1 MHPLL
6 QFLLSALAGVVFLH
20 YLVGRDYWR
29 GFGWLIG
36 RWDPNLGHASEDALI
51 TSAHRMMALMAALLL
66 GWAIAGPSPYRDNW
80 EMEVMGLA
88 AGMLVTYVVIIARAS
103 VRAAGSPR

>member
-6 QFLLSALAGVVFLH
+6 QFLLSALAGVVSLH
-20 YLVGRDYWR
+20 YLVARDYWR

-36 RWDPNLGHASEDALI
+36 RWDPNLGHAGEDALI

-66 GWAIAGPSPYRDNW
+66 GWAIADPSRYRDNW
-80 EMEVMGLA
+80 EVEVMGLV
-88 AGMLVTYVVIIARAS
+88 AGMLATYVVIIAKAS
-103 VRAAGSPR
+103 LRAARSRR